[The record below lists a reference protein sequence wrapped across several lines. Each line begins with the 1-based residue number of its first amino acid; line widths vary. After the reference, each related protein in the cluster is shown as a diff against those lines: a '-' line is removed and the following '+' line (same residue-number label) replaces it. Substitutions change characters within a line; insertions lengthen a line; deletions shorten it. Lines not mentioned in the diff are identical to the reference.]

1 MPDEKYRACC
11 IERVARM
18 RTSLLK
24 YGSAGLVHASSESE
38 SAKDELAS
46 SSKPCAR
53 SAWLRP
59 SKAPGGGGGWRRR
72 IACWGKACAICL
84 ATVMLARSINSSTIE
99 LASLRLYIATS
110 VGSRVSESSTKR
122 TCGETRGRAVVSTCM
137 TRAAGLRVEHGSAPR
152 GTRGRGHRSPP
163 ASP

>member
-122 TCGETRGRAVVSTCM
+122 TSGDARERAPLAARFALSAFASRLSVRSDSVRGSTRRAS
-137 TRAAGLRVEHGSAPR
+137 SI
-152 GTRGRGHRSPP
+152 RS
-163 ASP
+163 

>member
-137 TRAAGLRVEHGSAPR
+137 PRAAGLRVEHGSAPR
-152 GTRGRGHRSPP
+152 ETRGRGHRSPP